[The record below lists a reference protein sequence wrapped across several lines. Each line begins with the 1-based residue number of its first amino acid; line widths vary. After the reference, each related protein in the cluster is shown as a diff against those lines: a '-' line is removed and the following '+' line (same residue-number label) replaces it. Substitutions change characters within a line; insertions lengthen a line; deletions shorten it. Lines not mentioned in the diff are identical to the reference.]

1 MMPCQNS
8 ALIKYFINKKLR
20 NTMRKIR
27 AFSLL
32 EMLIVLATLGI
43 LSAIAYPAYTNYFLH
58 QKRLAAKTSLFQLA
72 SALENY
78 FNQHDSYQTANLENL
93 GFKAVIAE
101 DHYLLKIIT
110 LADTF
115 YTIAAEPINAQK
127 NDTVCG
133 TLLLN
138 SLGEKSTEGTG
149 NSGDCW

>member
-1 MMPCQNS
+1 M
-8 ALIKYFINKKLR
+8 KKIL
-20 NTMRKIR
+20 

-32 EMLIVLATLGI
+32 EMLIALATLGI
-43 LSAIAYPAYTNYFLH
+43 LCAIAYPSYTTYFLH
-58 QKRLAAKTSLFQLA
+58 QKRFTAKTSLFRLA
-72 SALENY
+72 SALEDY
-78 FNQHDSYQTANLENL
+78 FNQHDSYQKASLENL

-115 YTIAAEPINAQK
+115 YTIAAAPINAQK
-127 NDTVCG
+127 TDTVCG

-138 SLGEKSTEGTG
+138 SLGEKSIEGTG